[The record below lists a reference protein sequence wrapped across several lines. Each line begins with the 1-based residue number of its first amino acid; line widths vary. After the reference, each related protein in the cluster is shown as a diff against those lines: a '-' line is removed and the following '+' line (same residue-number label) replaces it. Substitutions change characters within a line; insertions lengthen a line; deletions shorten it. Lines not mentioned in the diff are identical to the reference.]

1 MDQPLGVDLSFQ
13 RYVAAMP
20 GVCAAG
26 LNSPDGA
33 ALFDKESLL
42 RHFSEC
48 LLHNIVTGTPFTAK
62 FDQQIET
69 LRRFKEVAGG

>member
-1 MDQPLGVDLSFQ
+1 ML
-13 RYVAAMP
+13 AAMP

-33 ALFDKESLL
+33 ALFDKEPLL

-48 LLHNIVTGTPFTAK
+48 LLHNIVTGTPFPAK
-62 FDQQIET
+62 FDQQIADT
-69 LRRFKEVAGG
+69 LLYQVLYPSRPALPQALC